1 MYVFVIYAQLLIGG
15 EPLNIYNPAFGFRTL
30 DQCVLLYNEMQ
41 AEILNGL
48 LNQIAG
54 ADGYISEVGCGS
66 YEINTAVVTP
76 LLPLYKIDK
85 GNSL

>member
-1 MYVFVIYAQLLIGG
+1 MYIFVIYAQILIGG

-30 DQCVLLYNEMQ
+30 EQCVSVYAEIQ
-41 AEILNGL
+41 ADILNGL
-48 LNQIAG
+48 LNQIG
-54 ADGYISEVGCGS
+54 DRSGYISEVGCGS
-66 YEINTAVVTP
+66 YEINTTVVTP

>member
-15 EPLNIYNPAFGFRTL
+15 EPLNIYNPAFGFQTL
-30 DQCVLLYNEMQ
+30 DQCVMLYTELQ

-48 LNQIAG
+48 LNQMAG
-54 ADGYISEVGCGS
+54 TEGYIAEVGCGA
-66 YEINTAVVTP
+66 YEIDTAVVTP

-85 GNSL
+85 GKSL